1 MYTLLVG
8 CPPFW
13 NRKQM
18 IMLRNI
24 MEGKYSFDSPEWDC
38 ITETPKD
45 LIRKLLVVDPSK
57 RLSVD
62 EVVRHEFFHAVHLE
76 SQKFDARKSFRLAIL
91 CVRCVVR
98 IQRLKNTPESLS
110 VNTAGI
116 DPYRIKAFRKVIDN
130 CAFRVYGHWVKKGDC
145 QNRAALFENSPK
157 TELKSLYISNLNRL

>member
-1 MYTLLVG
+1 
-8 CPPFW
+8 
-13 NRKQM
+13 
-18 IMLRNI
+18 
-24 MEGKYSFDSPEWDC
+24 
-38 ITETPKD
+38 
-45 LIRKLLVVDPSK
+45 
-57 RLSVD
+57 
-62 EVVRHEFFHAVHLE
+62 VHLE
-76 SQKFDARKSFRLAIL
+76 SQKFDARKCFRLAIL

-110 VNTAGI
+110 VSTAGI